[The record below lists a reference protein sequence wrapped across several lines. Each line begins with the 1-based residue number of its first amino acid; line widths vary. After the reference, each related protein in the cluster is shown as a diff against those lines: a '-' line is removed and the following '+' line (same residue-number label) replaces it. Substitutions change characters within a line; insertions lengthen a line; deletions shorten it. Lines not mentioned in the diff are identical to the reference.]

1 MTNTI
6 NRRAMLKAATTL
18 PMLALPCVAA
28 EAAQTAGIA
37 PAATPA
43 SLEVQDP
50 LYVAITNYRKG
61 MSQFEIIEEADW
73 DKLGGEDFVVESTY
87 GAPFDVL
94 AEWDQPAL
102 TLNGAI
108 EALRFAAD
116 ECKHFAA
123 SPTIEP
129 MIVAALQFFEKS
141 KETQQG
147 V

>member
-18 PMLALPCVAA
+18 PMLALPCVAVG
-28 EAAQTAGIA
+28 AARSVET
-37 PAATPA
+37 PSLATPA
-43 SLEVQDP
+43 SLKVQDP

-61 MSQFEIIEEADW
+61 MHQFEIIEEADW

-94 AEWDQPAL
+94 AEWDEPAL

-123 SPTIEP
+123 SPTVEP
-129 MIVAALQFFEKS
+129 MIVAALQFFENA
-141 KETQQG
+141 KETQQ